1 MDIVGPIFDIA
12 KMIFAPI
19 CKCCMYYKDANK
31 YRRILSDNWQR
42 LERRKSDTILE
53 MSAQLLPGKIARQEV
68 VGWIQDV
75 EKLNDEIEAIER
87 EAGEGKCFS
96 LARIGK
102 LAFKKIPEVEKLYQ
116 MGSFTGSLV
125 IDPPPPPPPSN
136 GEKMSTPTLIGES
149 TVERVKEEIW
159 ACMLN
164 DDVRKIGLYGMGGI
178 GKSTVMEHI
187 NNRLLKEKNKFDSV
201 IWITVSKSL
210 NVIQLQRDIAR
221 KLNLDLAKVEDV
233 RERAAKLMAKLEDKN
248 KYVLILDDMWEVFA
262 LEEVGIPEPN
272 SANGCKLV
280 LTTRLRD
287 VCRGMSC
294 KDIKMELLSKKEAR
308 KLFLEKM
315 GYDVFN
321 IPNLKLMAE
330 EVLERCAQLPLAI
343 VTIAA
348 SFKLLIEDYE
358 WRDALVKMR
367 KSVIRTNKTEEQVFE
382 EQVFEKLKFSYEQLK
397 GEKLK
402 QCLLHCALFPE
413 DFKIKK
419 QELVEHLIDEGI
431 IERMESRQEELDNG
445 YSILI
450 KLESACLLE
459 GGNDFF
465 EGKFVKMH
473 DLVRDMVLNVASPQ
487 FMVEGHLGLKEFLDE
502 GKWREDLV
510 KASLMYKDISTIPP
524 NVSPRYPNLS
534 TLLLQGNRS
543 LKNVPDSLFEH
554 LYGLNVLD
562 LSDTR
567 IESLPNSVYS
577 LEKLTTLRL
586 RGCVE
591 LKHVS
596 SLAKLTT
603 LRKLDLGETGI
614 TEVPDGLE
622 LLVNLKVLDLNAGEL
637 KVMPPGILRK
647 ISHLQYLTVSWHS
660 MDEEEIASLKEL
672 ETFAGRFADVDKFSM
687 YIRSL
692 KNRRLA
698 SYQIR
703 AGPQSWWGHYGHTY
717 TYGSSKRVILEN
729 SNLRGGDESF
739 VLPNDVQSLEIEGCH
754 DLRSLCD
761 VPSLNHTS
769 ELQCVRLYGCEGI
782 EHVLS
787 SSSSCTLSLIQIE
800 ELVLSHLSNLRGL
813 FRIEK
818 AASAWVPS
826 DTFSRLKIIYLSECS
841 KIKKLFPLGLLLH
854 LHNLEEISVKYCD
867 QVEEIIGEAS
877 DEEEEKE
884 EEGMDTIKISLP
896 KLRLLN
902 LWKLPE
908 LKTICGNRKVIVC
921 DSIEKICIFR
931 CPKLKRLPLSL
942 HLSNGQP
949 SPPPSLQKIVADGQW
964 WESLEWDCYNTK
976 NALQPFFKGF

>member
-1 MDIVGPIFDIA
+1 
-12 KMIFAPI
+12 
-19 CKCCMYYKDANK
+19 
-31 YRRILSDNWQR
+31 
-42 LERRKSDTILE
+42 
-53 MSAQLLPGKIARQEV
+53 MSAQLLPGKIAKQEV
-68 VGWIQDV
+68 EGWIQDV

-87 EAGEGKCFS
+87 EAGEGKYFS
-96 LARIGK
+96 RARIGK
-102 LAFKKIPEVEKLYQ
+102 LGFEKIQEVNELYEKGAFPD
-116 MGSFTGSLV
+116 SLV
-125 IDPPPPPPPSN
+125 IDPPPSN
-136 GEKMSTPTLIGES
+136 GEKMSTPTLIGEN
-149 TVERVKEEIW
+149 TAERVKEEIW
-159 ACMLN
+159 ACVLN

-178 GKSTVMEHI
+178 GKSTVMKHI

-201 IWITVSKSL
+201 IWVTVSKPL
-210 NVIQLQRDIAR
+210 NVIQLQHDIAR
-221 KLNLDLAKVEDV
+221 KLDLDLMKFEDV
-233 RERAAKLMAKLEDKN
+233 EERAAKLMAKLEDKN
-248 KYVLILDDMWEVFA
+248 RYVLILDDMWEILT

-294 KDIKMELLSKKEAR
+294 KDIQMELLSKEEAR

-348 SFKLLIEDYE
+348 SFKLLIDDCE
-358 WRDALVKMR
+358 WRDALVKLR
-367 KSVIRTNKTEEQVFE
+367 KSVIRTNKTEEQVL
-382 EQVFEKLKFSYEQLK
+382 EKLKFSYEQLK

-431 IERMESRQEELDNG
+431 IERMESRQEEFDNG
-445 YSILI
+445 YSILR

-459 GGNDFF
+459 GGN
-465 EGKFVKMH
+465 ESYRGEFVKMH
-473 DLVRDMVLNVASPQ
+473 DLIRDMVLNVASPQ

-554 LYGLNVLD
+554 LYGLKVLD
-562 LSDTR
+562 LSYTG
-567 IESLPNSVYS
+567 IESLPNAVYS
-577 LEKLTTLRL
+577 LEKLTALRL
-586 RGCVE
+586 RECGK

-622 LLVNLKVLDLNAGEL
+622 MLVNLKFLDLNAPKL

-647 ISHLQYLTVSWHS
+647 ISHLQYLTVSWRS
-660 MDEEEIASLKEL
+660 METIVDEEEIASLKEL
-672 ETFAGRFADVDKFSM
+672 ETFAGRFDDVDKFSM

-698 SYQIR
+698 SYLIR
-703 AGPQSWWGHYGHTY
+703 AGLRAGPERWWHNYRY
-717 TYGSSKRVILEN
+717 SKRVILGK

-739 VLPNDVQSLEIEGCH
+739 VLPNDVQSLEISGCH

-769 ELQCVRLYGCEGI
+769 ELQCVRLNGCEGI

-787 SSSSCTLSLIQIE
+787 SSSSSCTLPLLQIE
-800 ELVLSHLSNLRGL
+800 ELELFNLSNLRGL

-826 DTFSRLKIIYLSECS
+826 DTFSRLKNIFLSRCS

-854 LHNLEEISVKYCD
+854 LHNLEEISVRECN

-884 EEGMDTIKISLP
+884 EEGMDTTKISLP
-896 KLRLLN
+896 KLRLLH
-902 LWKLPE
+902 LWHLPE

-949 SPPPSLQKIVADGQW
+949 SPPPSLQRIAADGQW

-976 NALQPFFKGF
+976 NALQPFFTDRTGFW

>member
-1 MDIVGPIFDIA
+1 M
-12 KMIFAPI
+12 
-19 CKCCMYYKDANK
+19 
-31 YRRILSDNWQR
+31 R
-42 LERRKSDTILE
+42 
-53 MSAQLLPGKIARQEV
+53 AQLLLGKIARQEV
-68 VGWIQDV
+68 EGWIQKV
-75 EKLNDEIEAIER
+75 EKLKDEIEAIER
-87 EAGEGKCFS
+87 EAGEGKYFS
-96 LARIGK
+96 RARIGK
-102 LAFKKIPEVEKLYQ
+102 LAFEKIQEVNELYEK
-116 MGSFTGSLV
+116 GAFPDSLV
-125 IDPPPPPPPSN
+125 IDPPPSN
-136 GEKMSTPTLIGES
+136 GEKMSTPTLIGEN

-178 GKSTVMEHI
+178 GKSTVMAHI

-210 NVIQLQRDIAR
+210 NVIQLQCDIVG
-221 KLNLDLAKVEDV
+221 KLGLDLAKVEDV

-294 KDIKMELLSKKEAR
+294 KDIKMELLSKEEAR

-358 WRDALVKMR
+358 WRDALVKLR
-367 KSVIRTNKTEEQVFE
+367 KSVLRTNKIDDQVLE
-382 EQVFEKLKFSYEQLK
+382 TLKFSYEQLK

-413 DFKIKK
+413 DFKIEK

-431 IERMESRQEELDNG
+431 IERMESRQEEFDNG
-445 YSILI
+445 YTILR

-459 GGNDFF
+459 GGN
-465 EGKFVKMH
+465 ESYRGEFVKMH
-473 DLVRDMVLNVASPQ
+473 DLIRDMVLNVASPQ

-554 LYGLNVLD
+554 LYGLKVLD
-562 LSDTR
+562 LSYTG
-567 IESLPNSVYS
+567 IESLPNAVYS
-577 LEKLTTLRL
+577 LEKLTALRL
-586 RGCVE
+586 RECGK

-622 LLVNLKVLDLNAGEL
+622 MLVNLKFLDLNAFCL
-637 KVMPPGILRK
+637 KVMPLGILSK
-647 ISHLQYLTVSWHS
+647 ISHLQYLTVSVSWHS
-660 MDEEEIASLKEL
+660 METNVDEEEIASLKEL
-672 ETFAGRFADVDKFSM
+672 ETFAGRFDDVDKFSR

-698 SYQIR
+698 SYQIQAGFR
-703 AGPQSWWGHYGHTY
+703 AEPELWCDPDRY
-717 TYGSSKRVILEN
+717 SKRVILDN

-739 VLPNDVQSLEIEGCH
+739 VLPNDVQSLRIRGCH

-769 ELQCVRLYGCEGI
+769 ELQRVRLDGCKGI

-787 SSSSCTLSLIQIE
+787 SSSSSCTLPLLQIE
-800 ELVLSHLSNLRGL
+800 RLELWNLSNLRGL

-826 DTFSRLKIIYLSECS
+826 DTFSRLKIIYLWDCS
-841 KIKKLFPLGLLLH
+841 KIKKLCPLGLLLH
-854 LHNLEEISVKYCD
+854 LHNLEEIIVTDCD

-884 EEGMDTIKISLP
+884 EEGMDTTKISLP
-896 KLRLLN
+896 KLRRLHLLD
-902 LWKLPE
+902 LPE
-908 LKTICGNRKVIVC
+908 LKTICGLRQTDNGGNR
-921 DSIEKICIFR
+921 
-931 CPKLKRLPLSL
+931 
-942 HLSNGQP
+942 
-949 SPPPSLQKIVADGQW
+949 
-964 WESLEWDCYNTK
+964 
-976 NALQPFFKGF
+976 

>member
-1 MDIVGPIFDIA
+1 
-12 KMIFAPI
+12 
-19 CKCCMYYKDANK
+19 
-31 YRRILSDNWQR
+31 
-42 LERRKSDTILE
+42 
-53 MSAQLLPGKIARQEV
+53 
-68 VGWIQDV
+68 
-75 EKLNDEIEAIER
+75 
-87 EAGEGKCFS
+87 
-96 LARIGK
+96 
-102 LAFKKIPEVEKLYQ
+102 
-116 MGSFTGSLV
+116 
-125 IDPPPPPPPSN
+125 
-136 GEKMSTPTLIGES
+136 MSTPTLIGEN

-201 IWITVSKSL
+201 IWVTVSKSL
-210 NVIQLQRDIAR
+210 NVIQLQHDIAR
-221 KLNLDLAKVEDV
+221 KLDLDLTKFEDV

-248 KYVLILDDMWEVFA
+248 RYVLILDDMWEILA

-294 KDIKMELLSKKEAR
+294 KDIKMELLSKEEAR

-348 SFKLLIEDYE
+348 SFKLLIDDCE
-358 WRDALVKMR
+358 WRDALVKLR
-367 KSVIRTNKTEEQVFE
+367 KSVLRTNKTDDQVLE
-382 EQVFEKLKFSYEQLK
+382 TLKFSYEQLK

-413 DFKIKK
+413 DFKIEK

-431 IERMESRQEELDNG
+431 IERMESRQEEFDNG
-445 YSILI
+445 YTILR

-459 GGNDFF
+459 GGNDYYKG
-465 EGKFVKMH
+465 EFVKMH

-487 FMVEGHLGLKEFLDE
+487 FMVEGHLGLKDFLDE

-554 LYGLNVLD
+554 LYGLKVLD
-562 LSDTR
+562 LSYTG

-586 RGCVE
+586 RGCGE

-622 LLVNLKVLDLNAGEL
+622 LLVNLKFLDLNAPKL

-647 ISHLQYLTVSWHS
+647 
-660 MDEEEIASLKEL
+660 SLIYS
-672 ETFAGRFADVDKFSM
+672 RFDDVDKFSM

-703 AGPQSWWGHYGHTY
+703 AGPV
-717 TYGSSKRVILEN
+717 KRVWDRY
-729 SNLRGGDESF
+729 S
-739 VLPNDVQSLEIEGCH
+739 
-754 DLRSLCD
+754 
-761 VPSLNHTS
+761 T
-769 ELQCVRLYGCEGI
+769 LQLQQKRI

-787 SSSSCTLSLIQIE
+787 SSSSCTLPLLQIE
-800 ELVLSHLSNLRGL
+800 ELELLNLSNLRGL

-826 DTFSRLKIIYLSECS
+826 DTFSRLKIIYLSRCS

-854 LHNLEEISVKYCD
+854 LHNLEEISVRDCD

-884 EEGMDTIKISLP
+884 EEGMDTTKISLP
-896 KLRLLN
+896 KLRLLR
-902 LWKLPE
+902 LWTLPE

-921 DSIEKICIFR
+921 DSIEKICIR
-931 CPKLKRLPLSL
+931 NCPKLKRLPLSL

-949 SPPPSLQKIVADGQW
+949 SPPPSLQRIEADGQW

-976 NALQPFFKGF
+976 NALQPFFTHRRFS

>member
-1 MDIVGPIFDIA
+1 MEIVGPIFEIA

-19 CKCCMYYKDANK
+19 CKCCMYYKGANK
-31 YRRILSDNWQR
+31 YRRILRDKWR
-42 LERRKSDTILE
+42 YLERRKSDTTSR
-53 MSAQLLPGKIARQEV
+53 MSAQLLPGKTARQEV
-68 VGWIQDV
+68 EGWIQDV
-75 EKLNDEIEAIER
+75 EKLNDEIEAIEC

-96 LARIGK
+96 RARIGK
-102 LAFKKIPEVEKLYQ
+102 LAFKKILEVEKLYQ
-116 MGSFTGSLV
+116 MGAFTDSLV
-125 IDPPPPPPPSN
+125 IDPPPSN
-136 GEKMSTPTLIGES
+136 GEKMSTPTLIGEN
-149 TVERVKEEIW
+149 TAERVKEEIW

-178 GKSTVMEHI
+178 GKSTVMKHI
-187 NNRLLKEKNKFDSV
+187 NNCLLKEKNKFDSV
-201 IWITVSKSL
+201 IWVTVSKPL
-210 NVIQLQRDIAR
+210 NVIQLQHDIAR
-221 KLNLDLAKVEDV
+221 KLDLDLTKFEDV
-233 RERAAKLMAKLEDKN
+233 GERAAKLMAKLEDKN
-248 KYVLILDDMWEVFA
+248 RYVLILDDMWEI
-262 LEEVGIPEPN
+262 LTPEEVGIPEPN

-294 KDIKMELLSKKEAR
+294 KDIKMELLSKEEAR

-348 SFKLLIEDYE
+348 SFKLLIDDCE
-358 WRDALVKMR
+358 WRDALVKLR
-367 KSVIRTNKTEEQVFE
+367 KSVIRTNKTEEQVL
-382 EQVFEKLKFSYEQLK
+382 EKLKFSYEQLK

-431 IERMESRQEELDNG
+431 IERMESRQEEFDNG
-445 YSILI
+445 YLILR

-459 GGNDFF
+459 GGNEFYRG
-465 EGKFVKMH
+465 EFVKMH
-473 DLVRDMVLNVASPQ
+473 DLIRDMVLNVASPQ
-487 FMVEGHLGLKEFLDE
+487 FMVEGHLGLKDFLDE

-554 LYGLNVLD
+554 LYGLKVLD
-562 LSDTR
+562 LSYTG
-567 IESLPNSVYS
+567 IESLPNAVYS

-586 RGCVE
+586 RECGK

-622 LLVNLKVLDLNAGEL
+622 MLVNLKFLDLNAPKL

-660 MDEEEIASLKEL
+660 METIVDEEEIASLKEL
-672 ETFAGRFADVDKFSM
+672 ETFAGRFDDVDKFSM

-703 AGPQSWWGHYGHTY
+703 AGLLAGPERWWNSYRY
-717 TYGSSKRVILEN
+717 SKRVILGKN
-729 SNLRGGDESF
+729 NLRGGDESF
-739 VLPNDVQSLEIEGCH
+739 VLPNDVQSLEINGCQ

-769 ELQCVRLYGCEGI
+769 ELQCVRLYGCRGI

-787 SSSSCTLSLIQIE
+787 SSSSCTLPLLQIE
-800 ELVLSHLSNLRGL
+800 ELELLNLSNLRGL

-826 DTFSRLKIIYLSECS
+826 DTFSRLKNIFLSRCS

-854 LHNLEEISVKYCD
+854 LHNLEEISVRECN

-884 EEGMDTIKISLP
+884 EEGMDTTKISLP
-896 KLRLLN
+896 KLRLLH
-902 LWKLPE
+902 LWHLPE

-949 SPPPSLQKIVADGQW
+949 SPPPSLQGIAADGQW

-976 NALQPFFKGF
+976 NALQPFFTDRAGIW